1 MSKSSPFVLGNSF
14 CKVSIY
20 TPTSSLPYYRI
31 SFRIGGRRLQRTRK
45 SFSEAYE
52 IAASIHEQ
60 LQLGRV
66 SIAQITKQEL
76 ATLDVAKV
84 ELDGAG
90 IRIDQAIR
98 DYAEARRRLGI
109 VTLNEAVEYYL
120 RNKGA
125 SLREIPLKML
135 VQDFLMHKKHSEVS
149 DRYLKDL
156 KSRLRSFESTFDGP
170 VSKITAED
178 MAVYFRKLDFA
189 PENHAN
195 QIRVVRTLLN
205 YAKKQEY
212 LPESVNLLKGVTLK
226 KIVRANYLIY
236 KPTEF
241 QALLNSA
248 TDELLPPLVLL
259 GYSGVRPNEM
269 RRLTW
274 ADIRFET
281 RTVIIDATKAKTASR
296 RTVPLCERGIEWLE
310 RFKGAEGLIWSR
322 KSDYWSKALNRL
334 HRGCGIKQ
342 LPNGL
347 RHSYISYR
355 LTLTGDVNRTAL
367 EAGNSTAMIH
377 RHYHALVDDPKLA
390 VEWFE
395 V

>member
-1 MSKSSPFVLGNSF
+1 MSKSSPFVLGNGF

-135 VQDFLMHKKHSEVS
+135 VQDF
-149 DRYLKDL
+149 
-156 KSRLRSFESTFDGP
+156 
-170 VSKITAED
+170 
-178 MAVYFRKLDFA
+178 
-189 PENHAN
+189 
-195 QIRVVRTLLN
+195 
-205 YAKKQEY
+205 
-212 LPESVNLLKGVTLK
+212 
-226 KIVRANYLIY
+226 
-236 KPTEF
+236 
-241 QALLNSA
+241 
-248 TDELLPPLVLL
+248 
-259 GYSGVRPNEM
+259 
-269 RRLTW
+269 
-274 ADIRFET
+274 
-281 RTVIIDATKAKTASR
+281 
-296 RTVPLCERGIEWLE
+296 
-310 RFKGAEGLIWSR
+310 
-322 KSDYWSKALNRL
+322 
-334 HRGCGIKQ
+334 
-342 LPNGL
+342 
-347 RHSYISYR
+347 
-355 LTLTGDVNRTAL
+355 
-367 EAGNSTAMIH
+367 
-377 RHYHALVDDPKLA
+377 
-390 VEWFE
+390 
-395 V
+395 